1 MKREPDGYSSHPYE
15 VFNLHMEG
23 EASKAIYFYL
33 QEGEP
38 VDINIDQVLR
48 ATGVWLDLTD
58 SQPKRTYHVVFEV
71 RPAIGD
77 PSLYIST
84 VVVGRS
90 KEAEK

>member
-1 MKREPDGYSSHPYE
+1 MKREPDDYSSHPYE
-15 VFNLHMEG
+15 VFNLHMNG
-23 EASKAIYFYL
+23 EISKAIYFYL

-38 VDINIDQVLR
+38 VNVNIDQVLR

-77 PSLYIST
+77 PSLYMST
-84 VVVGRS
+84 VVVARS
-90 KEAEK
+90 TEAEK

>member
-1 MKREPDGYSSHPYE
+1 MQGE
-15 VFNLHMEG
+15 V
-23 EASKAIYFYL
+23 SKAIYFHL

-58 SQPKRTYHVVFEV
+58 SEPKRTYHVIFEV

-77 PSLYIST
+77 PSLYLST
-84 VVVGRS
+84 VVVERS
-90 KEAEK
+90 KEGEK